1 MGSSIFVNW
10 GVSKLAEISWI
21 KLSTSLP
28 DNKKIKRIRK
38 LPDGDRVIL
47 FWVFLL
53 ARAGESNQKGGLFL
67 TDTLPYSDED
77 LAADFDFTVEFVK
90 FAILTLEK
98 YSMVT
103 TYEDVIF
110 IKNWEEYQAID
121 GMEKVK
127 EQNRIRQAKYRE
139 KQKQL
144 SLSNVTSN
152 VTRNADV
159 TLSNGTDIDKEIDID
174 KDNKEESKKP
184 PCKYSDEHL
193 RLAEKLKNNLINDF
207 PSEMKRVNI
216 EKWADTFRLIEERDQ
231 QTIAAIDYVLDW
243 LPTNSFWFGNIRSA
257 SKLRTQFEKLK
268 FEIKNEKERG
278 QQRATYQRQN
288 VRTEKLPDWAKEP
301 NNQQEEKLSPEKQA
315 EFEKQMQELLGGE

>member
-1 MGSSIFVNW
+1 M
-10 GVSKLAEISWI
+10 AEISWI
-21 KLSTSLP
+21 KLKTTMFDDEKIKLIQSLP
-28 DNKKIKRIRK
+28 
-38 LPDGDRVIL
+38 
-47 FWVFLL
+47 
-53 ARAGESNQKGGLFL
+53 E
-67 TDTLPYSDED
+67 
-77 LAADFDFTVEFVK
+77 AD
-90 FAILTLEK
+90 AILVIWIRLLVLAGKTNDEGLIYIQRNMPYTEEMLATLFSK
-98 YSMVT
+98 PVNVVRLALMT
-103 TYEDVIF
+103 LQQFNMIDLNEDGLIA
-110 IKNWEEYQAID
+110 IENWDKHQNIE
-121 GMEKVK
+121 GMEKVRLK
-127 EQNRIRQAKYRE
+127 NAERVRKHRERKKQQALEDKN
-139 KQKQL
+139 
-144 SLSNVTSN
+144 SGNVTCN
-152 VTRNADV
+152 VTV
-159 TLSNGTDIDKEIDID
+159 TDCNGTDKDIDKEIDID
-174 KDNKEESKKP
+174 IDKDKKNRSKTS
-184 PCKYSDEHL
+184 CKYSDEHL

>member
-1 MGSSIFVNW
+1 M
-10 GVSKLAEISWI
+10 AEISWI
-21 KLSTSLP
+21 KLKTTMF
-28 DNKKIKRIRK
+28 DDEKIKLIQSM
-38 LPDGDRVIL
+38 P
-47 FWVFLL
+47 
-53 ARAGESNQKGGLFL
+53 E
-67 TDTLPYSDED
+67 
-77 LAADFDFTVEFVK
+77 AD
-90 FAILTLEK
+90 AILVIWIRLLVLAGKTNDEGLIYIQRNMPYTEEMLATLFSK
-98 YSMVT
+98 PVNVVRLALMT
-103 TYEDVIF
+103 LQQFNMIDLNEDGLIA
-110 IKNWEEYQAID
+110 IENWDKHQNIE
-121 GMEKVK
+121 GMEKVRLK
-127 EQNRIRQAKYRE
+127 NAERVRKHRERKKQQALEDKN
-139 KQKQL
+139 
-144 SLSNVTSN
+144 SGNVT
-152 VTRNADV
+152 VTDC
-159 TLSNGTDIDKEIDID
+159 NGTDKDIDKEIDID
-174 KDNKEESKKP
+174 IDKDKKNRSKTS
-184 PCKYSDEHL
+184 CKYSDEHL

>member
-1 MGSSIFVNW
+1 M
-10 GVSKLAEISWI
+10 AEISWI
-21 KLSTSLP
+21 KLKTTMF
-28 DNKKIKRIRK
+28 DDEKIKLIQSM
-38 LPDGDRVIL
+38 P
-47 FWVFLL
+47 
-53 ARAGESNQKGGLFL
+53 E
-67 TDTLPYSDED
+67 
-77 LAADFDFTVEFVK
+77 AD
-90 FAILTLEK
+90 AILVIWIRLLVLAGKTNDEGLIYIQRNMPYTEEMLATLFSK
-98 YSMVT
+98 PVNVVRLALMT
-103 TYEDVIF
+103 LQQFNMIDLNEDGLIA
-110 IKNWEEYQAID
+110 IENWDKHQNIE
-121 GMEKVK
+121 GMEKVRLK
-127 EQNRIRQAKYRE
+127 NAERVRKHRERKKQQALEDKN
-139 KQKQL
+139 
-144 SLSNVTSN
+144 SGNVTCN
-152 VTRNADV
+152 VTV
-159 TLSNGTDIDKEIDID
+159 TDCNGTDKDIDKEIDID
-174 KDNKEESKKP
+174 KDKKNRSKTS
-184 PCKYSDEHL
+184 CKYSDEHL

-216 EKWADTFRLIEERDQ
+216 EKWAETFRLIEERDQ